1 MVRNVR
7 ARIIARINVRRWD
20 YSIAV
25 TDGKYLPWLLLAR
38 RIERVVRD
46 FQAWPRFGLWQGTC
60 TAGEGRFDRRRHA
73 PAAPPFGEGTN
84 SINQTLQKRH
94 TCEREVP
101 AHAQR
106 LASHFFSLRA
116 LTDSVKKLTKRNSS
130 GRPGPAI
137 TIFLYLCKIRK
148 QGSGVRRLCQTAN
161 HWKKSLDSVRNS
173 LPLWGSC

>member
-1 MVRNVR
+1 MGLLDRCHRRQIFTMASARSADRACRSRFSGMAHGPGYGR
-7 ARIIARINVRRWD
+7 ARVRR
-20 YSIAV
+20 
-25 TDGKYLPWLLLAR
+25 
-38 RIERVVRD
+38 EREDLIDVD
-46 FQAWPRFGLWQGTC
+46 THP
-60 TAGEGRFDRRRHA
+60 
-73 PAAPPFGEGTN
+73 PPFGEGTN

-106 LASHFFSLRA
+106 LARVFFSLRA
-116 LTDSVKKLTKRNSS
+116 LTDSVKKLMKRNSS
-130 GRPGPAI
+130 GRPEASMPAI

-173 LPLWGSC
+173 LPL